1 MILNSISL
9 VTSDL
14 EDSVD
19 FYTRTLGLK
28 EIERDSDSVSLQG
41 REIGGSLKLLSQ
53 ESMDLDAGSVSIAFT
68 VNNLASIVYKLKNLG
83 EDVEEKNNDDGTQTT
98 SFLGPNDEV
107 IDLTTAALSE
117 MSDSEE
123 IETRINGISINTGDV
138 EDSVNFYTQVLGLKE
153 IESWTYGDDQD
164 SVLLQAGDII
174 VKLSS
179 TGWFKTKGFSF
190 MRFISAPLQSRV
202 RKRWLE
208 TKGFS
213 FMRFEVNNLNHSV
226 QKLKAAGVDVDVGDV
241 NEQGWQW
248 VFFDDPDDIR
258 IGLCCLV
265 QVPDEETDAP
275 SDGNAER
282 LSIGEKV
289 RFWEEQDKINQALIP
304 RVMEMHDIV
313 TDLHNRTANITS
325 QIAATEARV
334 LQNVKEQVQSL
345 VKEAEENVKEQ
356 VQSLVKEAEARVLQ
370 NVKEQVQS
378 LVKEAE
384 ARVLQNV
391 KEQVQSL
398 VKEAEARVLQNVKEQ
413 VQSLVKEAEARV
425 LQNVK
430 EQVQSLVK
438 EAEARVLQ
446 NVKEQVQSLV
456 KEAEARVLQNVKEQ
470 VQSLVK
476 EAEARVLQN
485 VKEQVQSLVKEAEE
499 NVKEQVQSLV
509 KEAEENVKEQVQS
522 LVKEAEARVLQQ
534 VNDQL
539 PNLVQR
545 EVSQALSTIR
555 RIAYTAVVL
564 AVLALALI
572 LYFVVS

>member
-1 MILNSISL
+1 MILDFIGL

-41 REIGGSLKLLSQ
+41 REIGGSLELLSQ
-53 ESMDLDAGSVSIAFT
+53 ESVDMDEESVIIAFT

-83 EDVEEKNNDDGTQTT
+83 EDVELENNDDGTQETDI
-98 SFLGPNDEV
+98 LGPNDEF
-107 IDLTTAALSE
+107 IFLTTAAPFE

-123 IETRINGISINTGDV
+123 IETRINGIHIKTDDV
-138 EDSVNFYTQVLGLKE
+138 EDSVNFYKILGLKE
-153 IESWTYGDDQD
+153 IEGWTYEDDED
-164 SVLLQAGDII
+164 NVGLQAGDII
-174 VKLSS
+174 VELSS
-179 TGWFKTKGFSF
+179 
-190 MRFISAPLQSRV
+190 R
-202 RKRWLE
+202 RWLE
-208 TKGFS
+208 SEGVYRIDFT
-213 FMRFEVNNLNHSV
+213 VNNLNHSV
-226 QKLKAAGVDVDVGDV
+226 QKLEAADVDVDVRDV
-241 NEQGWQW
+241 NEHGWQW

-265 QVPDEETDAP
+265 QEPDEETDAP

-282 LSIGEKV
+282 PSIGEKV

-345 VKEAEENVKEQ
+345 VKEAE
-356 VQSLVKEAEARVLQ
+356 ARVLQ
-370 NVKEQVQS
+370 NVKEQLQH
-378 LVKEAE
+378 LGNEAE
-384 ARVLQNV
+384 T
-391 KEQVQSL
+391 
-398 VKEAEARVLQNVKEQ
+398 
-413 VQSLVKEAEARV
+413 
-425 LQNVK
+425 
-430 EQVQSLVK
+430 
-438 EAEARVLQ
+438 
-446 NVKEQVQSLV
+446 
-456 KEAEARVLQNVKEQ
+456 
-470 VQSLVK
+470 
-476 EAEARVLQN
+476 
-485 VKEQVQSLVKEAEE
+485 
-499 NVKEQVQSLV
+499 
-509 KEAEENVKEQVQS
+509 
-522 LVKEAEARVLQQ
+522 RVLQQ

-555 RIAYTAVVL
+555 QIAYTAVVL

-572 LYFVVS
+572 LYFVVA